1 MAKKKRIK
9 YLAAD
14 GAQYDDL
21 DAQSIG
27 EMAEQL
33 AKKNKLTS
41 AKLVTPAM
49 LVAAANPA
57 RSPIHDLF
65 EWDDEKAAGHY
76 RIKQAQNLLNHLEIE
91 VVIGG
96 KLVQMK
102 AFHHVSVEVNEDEMV
117 GGYSHASTVSL
128 DVELSEQVV
137 DKAKQQL
144 IRWKERYAQYRS
156 VFSGVMAEIEAL

>member
-1 MAKKKRIK
+1 MAKKIK
-9 YLAAD
+9 YAAAD
-14 GAQYDDL
+14 GAQFNDS
-21 DAQSIG
+21 DAQKIG

-33 AKKNKLTS
+33 AKKKNLTG

-49 LVAAANPA
+49 LIEAAKPA
-57 RSPIHDLF
+57 RSPIHNLF
-65 EWDDEKAAGHY
+65 EWDDKKAAGNY

-91 VVIGG
+91 VVIEG

-102 AFHHVSVEVNEDEMV
+102 AFHHVSVEVDDDEMV
-117 GGYSHASTVSL
+117 GGYSHTRTVSL
-128 DVELSEQVV
+128 DVELSEQVI

-156 VFSGVMAEIEAL
+156 VFSGVMAEIELL